1 MARLSQAEYDR
12 LKGVKEKGGSSVGVT
27 QSILAGLGSG
37 IFKIFEGGAT
47 LGATLLDLGVDK
59 NRAEAVEAFFDDINP
74 FDEMASATAAGK
86 ITELIVNLGIPGGAA
101 FRIGSGL
108 TKATLAAKEAGT
120 YLGRAEKVKR
130 FAKGAGAGG
139 VAEGVFVGDVED
151 AGSFGDL
158 LGGPTEIDRESKSP
172 ETELLNRLKFGLEG
186 AVFTGALGGAGVGI
200 KKLRSPK
207 GTGKVID
214 DPLSRWIDKYISKP
228 LRTRGA
234 ETPEGSANRMAL
246 EGAKASDAAKAE
258 RASTTIFNITEKLEK
273 NFKQTL
279 GDKALPKDYKKL
291 SEELNEILMSN
302 PNGKGLVPIFKQVDE
317 IDVDILTGRPY
328 EAGAKNG
335 QFKNLKPGDPLPDSF
350 TMIDPDTGLEV
361 VKQTKTGEK
370 IFDLKLQDMDIPRL
384 NKFKKKLK
392 DTYRASDEQI
402 DQIVLN
408 MNGMKL
414 QTEKLLTSMGKRLT
428 PDALEQ
434 FQKTLPGKI
443 NDIMDRG
450 YDVFQK
456 NAGIR
461 RIAGLPI
468 AENYAPTDIIIKET
482 VREVQKLG
490 ALKGLTITDDMG
502 KRIVDDMWQSA
513 ELSPGLKLNLESATV
528 KTSVP
533 DFVLKSVADEIS
545 DPKKLLTV
553 DGAPLRTTAQ
563 LSEVT
568 GVARPI
574 IDKLLGKNK
583 TIMSTLVEGTNN
595 LSSFVRKNEYWDNM
609 LKDSDRMKLDWD
621 KWDQGFTKADGTV
634 VPPRL
639 EGAEPRPPMFVDDRG
654 QARKYLNANKTGD
667 VKMVGESISE
677 NSDGI
682 KIVSGAQ
689 TVVGDLDNAARL
701 KPLTVNEAINRAN
714 EEILNPLQGKFAL
727 SEVVDAITGVKQSVK
742 GVPELLY
749 QNAILYP
756 KATAQMAKTILA
768 PFTHAR
774 NFLSAAAFAGAN
786 GIMPFGNTKDVKAAW
801 NALQVAGPGTRQS
814 NEFYQELLELGVVNS
829 NVQLEEVKRLLKDVD
844 FGSTLNNVKGLQGF
858 LKKLSGAKKFAQDA
872 YTAEDDFWKI
882 FTYLGEKGRME
893 TAFKNAGLSLGQEFI
908 DPKGITRRFNDQYLK
923 EAAADLVKNNVPN
936 YAYVS
941 DFIKGLRKL
950 PVGNFVAFPAE
961 IMRTGTNIVQTAL
974 DEIFYT
980 IKVNGQ
986 DVKPL
991 ASRGYQRLMGMGIT
1005 TTALPLGTV
1014 AMMQTIYDV
1023 NKEELDSMRRYVAD
1037 WSKNSVLVPFRDKDD
1052 NLEYIDFSHLNAY
1065 DTLTRPIQTV
1075 LNAVQEGKGDKDGI
1089 MDDFLLGL
1097 IESTKE
1103 IGSPFFTEAIWT
1115 KALQDVA
1122 PVLGRG
1128 GITSEG
1134 RKIWNQKDST
1144 GDKMYKAVAHLV
1156 EAQAPFNW
1164 KQLGRLGLAMV
1175 PTNSEGKFDERGN
1188 EYELGNELLGIA
1200 GLRRVKVDPQ
1210 KSFKYKINQFQKG
1223 IRDSRGLFTAATLKG
1238 GPVSPEEIV
1247 DAYINANRA
1256 TFEVNRELYKDMEA
1270 AKILGMSEGNLEE
1283 NMENRGAGTAF
1294 DSVNDGEFR
1303 PFSPSKNVQDL
1314 FDDLAVN
1321 LGIANP
1327 YDGAEEAIDRIQNV
1341 LEMTPL
1347 DGEFPDIINPLKN
1360 LGAPALPQLNTTGLP
1375 PLPDPMSNTGT
1386 QFGNISPV
1394 SGLTI
1399 SEEMFLDPLEK
1410 RYTASKRK
1418 QTQPTKL
1425 G

>member
-1 MARLSQAEYDR
+1 MVYLPSRRQID
-12 LKGVKEKGGSSVGVT
+12 VKEDKDIGVT
-27 QSILAGLGSG
+27 KSILAGIGSG

-74 FDEMASATAAGK
+74 FDEVAEATAAGK
-86 ITELIVNLGIPGGAA
+86 ITELIVNLGFPGGAA

-108 TKATLAAKEAGT
+108 AKATLRAKEAGT
-120 YLGRAEKVKR
+120 YLSRSEKVKR

-158 LGGPTEIDRESKSP
+158 LGGPTAIDRESGTP
-172 ETELLNRLKFGLEG
+172 QTELLNRLKFGLEG
-186 AVFTGALGGAGVGI
+186 AVFTGALGGLGVGI

-207 GTGKVID
+207 GTGRVID

-246 EGAKASDAAKAE
+246 EGALASDAAKAE
-258 RASTTIFNITEKLEK
+258 RSSTTIFNITEKLEK
-273 NFKQTL
+273 NFKKTL
-279 GDKALPKDYKKL
+279 AGKALPKDYKKL
-291 SEELNEILMSN
+291 SEEMNEIMMSN
-302 PNGKGLVPIFKQVDE
+302 PNGKGLVPVFRQVDE
-317 IDVDILTGRPY
+317 IDIDLLTGRPY
-328 EAGAKNG
+328 QAGDKKG
-335 QFKNLKPGDPLPDSF
+335 QFKNLNPEDPLPESF

-370 IFDLKLQDMDIPRL
+370 IFDLKLKDMDQTKL
-384 NKFKKKLK
+384 DKFKETLK
-392 DTYRASDEQI
+392 NTYKASDEQI
-402 DQIVLN
+402 NQLELN

-414 QTEKLLTSMGKRLT
+414 QTEKLFTSMGRRLT
-428 PDALEQ
+428 PDSLAAFQEAL
-434 FQKTLPGKI
+434 PAKI
-443 NDIMDRG
+443 NDILDRG
-450 YDVFQK
+450 YAVFQK
-456 NAGIR
+456 NSGIR
-461 RIAGLPI
+461 RKAGVEGLVD
-468 AENYAPTDIIIKET
+468 NYAPTAAIVKET

-490 ALKGLTITDDMG
+490 ALKGLTLTDDVS
-502 KRIVDDMWQSA
+502 KQIVDDLWQGA
-513 ELSPGLKLNLESATV
+513 EIKTGLSIKDSGAVS
-528 KTSVP
+528 TSVP
-533 DFVLKSVADEIS
+533 DFMNKSVASEIM
-545 DPKKLLTV
+545 DPKKLMTI
-553 DGAPLRTTAQ
+553 DGKPIRNTIE

-609 LKDSDRMKLDWD
+609 LKDSDRMKLAWD
-621 KWDQGFTKADGTV
+621 KWDQGFTKADGTI
-634 VPPRL
+634 VPARL
-639 EGAEPRPPMFVDDRG
+639 EGAEPRPPMFVDNVG
-654 QARKYLNANKTGD
+654 QTRKYLNANTRADYARIG
-667 VKMVGESISE
+667 VINE
-677 NSDGI
+677 NKEGI
-682 KIVSGAQ
+682 KE
-689 TVVGDLDNAARL
+689 AAGLEEFGKIDYSAKL
-701 KPLTVNEAINRAN
+701 KPLTPNEAINRAN
-714 EEILNPLQGKFAL
+714 EEILNPLQGKYAL
-727 SEVVDAITGVKQSVK
+727 SEVVQAIRGTKESVK
-742 GVPELLY
+742 GVPELIY

-844 FGSTLNNVKGLQGF
+844 FGATLNNVKGLQGF

-893 TAFKNAGLSLGQEFI
+893 TAYKNAGLRLGQEFV

-941 DFIKGLRKL
+941 DFIKNLRKL

-1023 NKEELDSMRRYVAD
+1023 NKEELDAMRRYVAD
-1037 WSKNSVLVPFRDKDD
+1037 WSKNSVLVPFRDDD
-1052 NLEYIDFSHLNAY
+1052 GNLEYIDFSHLNAY

-1075 LNAVQEGKGDKDGI
+1075 LNAVNEGRGDKDGI

-1122 PVLGRG
+1122 PVLGRNG
-1128 GITSEG
+1128 TTSEG
-1134 RKIWNQKDST
+1134 RRIWNEKDST

-1175 PTNSEGKFDERGN
+1175 PTDSEGKYDERGN
-1188 EYELGNELLGIA
+1188 EYQLGNELLGIA

-1210 KSFKYKINQFQKG
+1210 KSIKYKINQFQKG
-1223 IRDSRGLFTAATLKG
+1223 IRDSRGLFTAAALKG
-1238 GPVSPEEIV
+1238 GPISSEEIV
-1247 DAYINANRA
+1247 DAFINANRA
-1256 TFEVNRELYKDMEA
+1256 TFEVNREMYKDIEA
-1270 AKILGMSEGNLEE
+1270 AKILGMNEGDIDET
-1283 NMENRGAGTAF
+1283 MSARGAGSAF
-1294 DSVNDGEFR
+1294 NYLGEGQFR
-1303 PFSPSKNVQDL
+1303 PFVPSANV
-1314 FDDLAVN
+1314 VN
-1321 LGIANP
+1321 LFEENASKLGISNP
-1327 YDGAEEAIDRIQNV
+1327 YDGAESTIDKLRNV
-1341 LEMTPL
+1341 FETLPL
-1347 DGEFPDIINPLKN
+1347 GGEFPDITNPLSN
-1360 LGAPALPQLNTTGLP
+1360 LGMPALPQLNTTGLP
-1375 PLPDPMSNTGT
+1375 PLPDPLANTGT

>member
-12 LKGVKEKGGSSVGVT
+12 IRGVKTTGNSDVGVAE
-27 QSILAGLGSG
+27 SILAGIGSG

-59 NRAEAVEAFFDDINP
+59 NRAESVEAFFDDINP
-74 FDEMASATAAGK
+74 FDEVAEATAAGK
-86 ITELIVNLGIPGGAA
+86 ITELIVNLGFPGGAA
-101 FRIGSGL
+101 FKIGSGL
-108 TKATLAAKEAGT
+108 AKATLRAKEAGT
-120 YLGRAEKVKR
+120 YLSRSEKVKR

-158 LGGPTEIDRESKSP
+158 LGGPTEIDRES
-172 ETELLNRLKFGLEG
+172 ETPQAELLNRLKFGLEG
-186 AVFTGALGGAGVGI
+186 AVFTGALGGAGIGI

-214 DPLSRWIDKYISKP
+214 DPLDKWIDKYISKP

-234 ETPEGSANRMAL
+234 ETPEGSANRMKL
-246 EGAKASDAAKAE
+246 EGAKAADASKAE

-273 NFKQTL
+273 NFKNTL
-279 GDKALPKDYKKL
+279 ADKTLPKEYKKL

-302 PNGKGLVPIFKQVDE
+302 PNGKGLVPVFKQVDE
-317 IDVDILTGRPY
+317 IDIDILTGRPY
-328 EAGAKNG
+328 MAGDKKG
-335 QFKNLKPGDPLPDSF
+335 QFKNLKLGDELPDSF
-350 TMIDPDTGLEV
+350 DMIDPNTGLKV
-361 VKQTKTGEK
+361 TKQTKTGDQ
-370 IFDLKLQDMDIPRL
+370 IFELKLKGMDETKL
-384 NKFKKKLK
+384 NNFKKKLK
-392 DTYRASDEQI
+392 DTYKATDEQI
-402 DQIVLN
+402 DQIFLN

-414 QTEKLLTSMGKRLT
+414 QTEKLFTSMGRRLT
-428 PDALEQ
+428 PDSLEQ
-434 FQKTLPGKI
+434 FQKTLPAKI

-461 RIAGLPI
+461 RIKGLPI
-468 AENYAPTDIIIKET
+468 AENYAPTKIIIKET
-482 VREVQKLG
+482 IQEVQKLG
-490 ALKGLTITDDMG
+490 ALKGLTITDEMG
-502 KRIVDDMWQSA
+502 QKIVDDMWKSA
-513 ELSPGLKLNLESATV
+513 ELSPGLKLNLESAAV
-528 KTSVP
+528 KSSFP

-545 DPKKLLTV
+545 DPKKFLNIDGTLAKSTV
-553 DGAPLRTTAQ
+553 Q
-563 LSEVT
+563 LSELT
-568 GVARPI
+568 GVALPI
-574 IDKLLGKNK
+574 VQKLLGKNK
-583 TIMSTLVEGTNN
+583 SIMSTLVEGTNN

-609 LKDSDRMKLDWD
+609 LKDSDRMKLAWD
-621 KWDQGFTKADGTV
+621 EWDNGFTKADGTI
-634 VPPRL
+634 VPARV
-639 EGAEPRPPMFVDDRG
+639 EGAEPRPPMFVTSMG
-654 QARKYLNANKTGD
+654 QARKYLNANQTGD
-667 VKMVGESISE
+667 VKMIGESVAE
-677 NSDGI
+677 VDGI
-682 KIVSGAQ
+682 TKVQGAQ
-689 TVVGDLDNAARL
+689 EVVGDIDFSAKL
-701 KPLTVNEAINRAN
+701 KPLTVNEAITRAN
-714 EEILNPLQGKFAL
+714 EEILNPLQGKYAL
-727 SEVVDAITGVKQSVK
+727 SEVVDAITGTKQSVK
-742 GVPELLY
+742 GVPELIY
-749 QNAILYP
+749 QNTILYP

-814 NEFYQELLELGVVNS
+814 NLFYQELLELGVVNS

-844 FGSTLNNVKGLQGF
+844 FGATLNNVKGLQGF

-893 TAFKNAGLSLGQEFI
+893 TSYKNAGLRLGQEFI
-908 DPKGITRRFNDQYLK
+908 DPKGISRTFNDQYLK

-980 IKVNGQ
+980 VKINGM
-986 DVKPL
+986 DVSPL
-991 ASRGYQRLMGMGIT
+991 RSRGLQRLMGMGIT

-1023 NKEELDSMRRYVAD
+1023 NKEELDAMRRYVAD
-1037 WSKNSVLVPFRDKDD
+1037 WSKNSVLVPFRDEND

-1075 LNAVQEGKGDKDGI
+1075 LNAVNEGRGDKDGI

-1115 KALQDVA
+1115 KALQDVS
-1122 PVLGRG
+1122 PILGRG
-1128 GITSEG
+1128 GMTSDG
-1134 RKIWNQKDST
+1134 RKIWNKKDST

-1164 KQLGRLGLAMV
+1164 KQLGRLGLSMV
-1175 PTNSEGKFDERGN
+1175 PVDSKGKYDERGN

-1210 KSFKYKINQFQKG
+1210 TSFKYKINQFQKG

-1270 AKILGMSEGNLEE
+1270 AKILGMSEGNLED
-1283 NMENRGAGTAF
+1283 NMDNRGAGKAF
-1294 DSVNDGEFR
+1294 DSINGGEFR
-1303 PFSPSKNVQDL
+1303 PFSPSKNVEDL
-1314 FDDLAVN
+1314 FEDLAAN

-1327 YDGAEEAIDRIQNV
+1327 YNAAADAIDRIQDV
-1341 LEMTPL
+1341 LELTPL
-1347 DGEFPDIINPLKN
+1347 DGEFPDLINPLTKSV
-1360 LGAPALPQLNTTGLP
+1360 LPALPQLNTTGLP
-1375 PLPDPMSNTGT
+1375 PLPDPLANTGT